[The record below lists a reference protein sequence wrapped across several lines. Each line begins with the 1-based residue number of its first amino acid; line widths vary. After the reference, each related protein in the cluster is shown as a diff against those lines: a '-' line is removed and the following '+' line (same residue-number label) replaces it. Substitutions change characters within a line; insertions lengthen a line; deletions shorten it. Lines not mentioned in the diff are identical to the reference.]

1 MYENNHKLERIY
13 MNSKVTPL
21 LSDLSNMPI
30 DRFQIDTKNDTIKL
44 NFTENS
50 NKIDEIV
57 FNEVTSFYYLD
68 HDLEEDTE
76 NTSLNN
82 IMYCGMQS
90 TDLIDTEDENVA
102 VSIPNFVLEF
112 NDSNIFIEANSIV
125 INNQEFVV

>member
-1 MYENNHKLERIY
+1 

-21 LSDLSNMPI
+21 LSDITNMPI

-50 NKIDEIV
+50 KEINEIV

-68 HDLEEDTE
+68 HDIEEDTE

-90 TDLIDTEDENVA
+90 TDFIDTEDENVA

>member
-1 MYENNHKLERIY
+1 MYENNHLLERKN

-21 LSDLSNMPI
+21 LSDLTNMPI
-30 DRFQIDTKNDTIKL
+30 DKFQIDTKNDIIKL

-50 NKIDEIV
+50 KEIDEIV

-68 HDLEEDTE
+68 HDQEEDTE

-82 IMYCGMQS
+82 IMYCGTQG

-102 VSIPNFVLEF
+102 VSVPNFVLEF
-112 NDSNIFIEANSIV
+112 NDSNIFIEANSII
-125 INNQEFVV
+125 INNQEFIV